1 MKKIKSRHSPSAY
14 AMYSLEGVTIKTNT
28 YIVKNSW
35 TNIKIK
41 EANMWIIKNRNKKK
55 NLKKK
60 IVMSSRAEEI
70 KEL

>member
-14 AMYSLEGVTIKTNT
+14 AMYSLVGVTIKTNT

-41 EANMWIIKNRNKKK
+41 EANICG
-55 NLKKK
+55 L
-60 IVMSSRAEEI
+60 
-70 KEL
+70 